1 MTDSRTASQDPSPP
15 RTPPRDDHRAPQDA
29 LLPVTGEHR
38 GPRQFGAGARR
49 AVSIGSAAVVLLVG
63 LMTYEATRRSRE
75 STLRVRHTYQVKE
88 SLERLLSDLKDA
100 ETGQRG
106 YLLTGDPVYLEPYN
120 SAVRAIAGDMA
131 RVTTLVAGD
140 SAHATQLRRIA
151 PLVMARLATID
162 TTLAFKRRG
171 DTKNALDIVRSG
183 HGKAIMDSLRVVV
196 GRMEAYETNR
206 LDIRSAED
214 VLYNQ
219 RVILVIVLGAL
230 VAGALALATNML
242 LVRYADAHARASAER
257 TRAAAALELA
267 NDQLQEQATELEAA
281 TEELQLT
288 ASELEHEVAERE
300 ELLRAEQAAR
310 GAAEEARHE
319 AQVAS
324 RAKGD
329 FLATMSHELRTPLN
343 AIAGHVQLLEMQIH
357 GPITDAQRDTLLR
370 VQRASQHLLGLIND
384 VLNYARLENGRL
396 EYDMQ
401 PVPLSDLV
409 AQTLPMIEP
418 QIAAKGLTL
427 ETKLDARMQVWA
439 DAEKLEQVLLNLLSN
454 AVKFT
459 DTGGR
464 ITVATAERG
473 DGTQPAEWAF
483 VRVADTGRG
492 IPADK
497 AEAVFEPFVQVRV
510 GLRRDTE
517 GTGLG
522 LAISR
527 DLTRGMGGELRLRS
541 TPGVG
546 SAFTVSLRR
555 VP

>member
-1 MTDSRTASQDPSPP
+1 MTDSNM
-15 RTPPRDDHRAPQDA
+15 
-29 LLPVTGEHR
+29 
-38 GPRQFGAGARR
+38 PRQFGVAARR
-49 AVSIGSAAVVLLVG
+49 AVSIGSALVVLLVG
-63 LMTYEATRRSRE
+63 LMTYEATRRARE
-75 STLRVRHTYQVKE
+75 STMQVRHTHQVTE
-88 SLERLLSDLKDA
+88 SLERLLSDIKDA

-106 YLLTGDPVYLEPYN
+106 YLLTGDSVYLQPYN
-120 SAVRAIAGDMA
+120 SAVSAISGDMA
-131 RVTTLVAGD
+131 RVRTLVGSD
-140 SAHATQLRRIA
+140 SLHAVQLARIG
-151 PLVMARLATID
+151 PLVTARLAKID
-162 TTLAFKRRG
+162 STLEFKRRG
-171 DTKNALDIVRSG
+171 DTRGAMDQVRSG
-183 HGKAIMDSLRVVV
+183 HGKVLMDSLRAVV
-196 GRMEAYETNR
+196 GRIEAYETNR
-206 LDIRSAED
+206 LEARSAED
-214 VLYNQ
+214 ALYD
-219 RVILVIVLGAL
+219 RHAILVIVLGTL
-230 VAGALALATNML
+230 IAGALALATNML

-257 TRAAAALELA
+257 ARTAAALELA

-288 ASELEHEVAERE
+288 ASELELQVAEHE

-310 GAAEEARHE
+310 GAAEEARSE
-319 AQVAS
+319 AELAS

-343 AIAGHVQLLEMQIH
+343 AIAGHAQLLEMQIH
-357 GPITDAQRDTLLR
+357 GPITEAQRDTLLR

-384 VLNYARLENGRL
+384 VLNYSRLESGRV
-396 EYDMQ
+396 EYDMR
-401 PVPLSDLV
+401 PVPLSELV

-418 QIAAKGLTL
+418 QIASKRLTL
-427 ETKLDARMQVWA
+427 ETKLDGEMKVWA

-459 DTGGR
+459 DSGGR
-464 ITVATAERG
+464 ITVETAERG
-473 DGTQPAEWAF
+473 DGTQPDGWAY

-492 IPADK
+492 IPTDK
-497 AEAVFEPFVQVRV
+497 VEAVFEPFVQVRV

-555 VP
+555 VQ

>member
-1 MTDSRTASQDPSPP
+1 
-15 RTPPRDDHRAPQDA
+15 
-29 LLPVTGEHR
+29 LLHVSGEHR
-38 GPRQFGAGARR
+38 APRQFGAGARR
-49 AVSIGSAAVVLLVG
+49 AVSIGSAVVVLLVG
-63 LMTYEATRRSRE
+63 LMTYETTRRARE
-75 STLRVRHTYQVKE
+75 SAMGVRHTHQVTE

-106 YLLTGDPVYLEPYN
+106 YLLTDDPVYLEPYN
-120 SAVRAIAGDMA
+120 SAVSSIAGDLA
-131 RVTTLVAGD
+131 RVSTLVAGD
-140 SAHATQLRRIA
+140 SVHATQLKRIA
-151 PLVMARLATID
+151 PLVTARLATID
-162 TTLAFKRRG
+162 TTLEFKRRG
-171 DTKNALDIVRSG
+171 DTQNALDLVRSG
-183 HGKAIMDSLRVVV
+183 RGKAIMDSLRVVV
-196 GRMEAYETNR
+196 GRAETYETSR
-206 LDIRSAED
+206 LEARSAED
-214 VLYNQ
+214 ALYN
-219 RVILVIVLGAL
+219 RRTILVIVLGAL

-257 TRAAAALELA
+257 ARAAAALELA

-288 ASELEHEVAERE
+288 ASELELQVAERE
-300 ELLRAEQAAR
+300 DLLRAEQSAR
-310 GAAEEARHE
+310 AAAEEARRE
-319 AQVAS
+319 AEVAN

-357 GPITDAQRDTLLR
+357 GPITAAQHDTLVR

-384 VLNYARLENGRL
+384 VLNYARLESGRL
-396 EYDMQ
+396 EYDMR
-401 PVPLSDLV
+401 PVPLSDIV
-409 AQTLPMIEP
+409 VQMLPMIEP
-418 QIAAKGLTL
+418 QIAAKRLTL

-459 DTGGR
+459 DPGGR
-464 ITVATAERG
+464 ITVETAERG

-483 VRVADTGRG
+483 VRVVDTGRG
-492 IPADK
+492 IPSDK
-497 AEAVFEPFVQVRV
+497 VEAVFEPFVQVRV

-555 VP
+555 VS